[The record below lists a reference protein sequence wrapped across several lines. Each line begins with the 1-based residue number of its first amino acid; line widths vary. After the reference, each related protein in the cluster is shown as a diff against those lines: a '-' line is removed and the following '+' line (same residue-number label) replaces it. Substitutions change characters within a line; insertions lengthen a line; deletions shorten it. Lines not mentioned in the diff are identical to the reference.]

1 MIKVY
6 PSTETEFTSNGLGVL
21 RDVISCSVTEERNG
35 AYELKMR
42 YPVTGQH
49 FDALVLRNIILA
61 KPNRKDDPQPF
72 RIYSITKPLNGVVTV
87 NAEHISYD
95 MSGYIVKPFTAIGI
109 NDAFNKILEN
119 STTECPFTFWTDKD
133 VGSTMET
140 SVPMTMRALLG
151 GTENSVLD
159 VYGKGEYKFDK
170 FNVKLYLN
178 RGANNN
184 VTIRYGKNLTDFEQ
198 EENCSEVYTG
208 IYPYWYT
215 EEDGL
220 VQLTTDPIVPAPGTY
235 DFERILAVDFTE
247 DFEEKPTEELLR
259 LHAEDYVDYYDIGV
273 PKVSLDVSFIELTK
287 SQEYQDVKLLE
298 EIGLCDTINVVFPKM
313 NVNATAK
320 VIATEFD
327 PITNQY
333 VSLKIGEPKDDL
345 VSATVANNEKVQ
357 KEIDSTKSRMEKAA
371 DHATDLLRGA
381 YGGFMLTRTDEDG
394 KPYEILFMDTDD
406 INTAVHILRI
416 NQNGIGFSSS
426 GYNGPYSTAWTLDG
440 AFVANYITT
449 GILDA
454 NLLKANIISDQN
466 NPPKFSLNL
475 ENGDVYMQVIDDLE
489 TELGEEIGTT
499 KSLINQKADE
509 IRLQIEQN
517 WTDYDNGD
525 GAILD
530 SLNSDIRTQ
539 FIFDTSGL
547 KILGTAGS
555 DSTSYV
561 QITAE
566 NQSFVTAGEEVLR
579 LSGAGI
585 NTRSVY
591 ADNNISAE
599 SLTIRPWKW
608 SVLSNGVLELG
619 KES

>member
-95 MSGYIVKPFTAIGI
+95 MSGYIVKPFTAVGI
-109 NDAFNKILEN
+109 QSAFQAILDN
-119 STTECPFTFWTDKD
+119 CITSDQPFTFWTDKD

-140 SVPMTMRALLG
+140 AVPMTMRSLLG
-151 GTENSVLD
+151 GTENSILD

-170 FNVKLYLN
+170 YLVKLYLN
-178 RGANNN
+178 RGANNH

-208 IYPYWYT
+208 IYPYWYS

-220 VQLTTDPIVPAPGTY
+220 VQLSTDPIIRREGATY

-357 KEIDSTKSRMEKAA
+357 QEIDSTKSRMEKAA

-394 KPYEILFMDTDD
+394 KPYEILFMDSDD
-406 INTAVHILRI
+406 ISTAVHVLRI
-416 NQNGIGFSSS
+416 NQNGIGFSTS
-426 GYNGPYSTAWTLDG
+426 GYNGPYTTAWTIDG
-440 AFVANYITT
+440 NFVADFITT
-449 GILDA
+449 GVMDSSLI
-454 NLLKANIISDQN
+454 KANILQDQMGR
-466 NPPKFSLNL
+466 FTLNL
-475 ENGDVYMQVIDDLE
+475 ETGDFDSEVTRGLSQDIEDGIVTANTYTDSKVLQTSESFSVQINEQKERVDTLE
-489 TELGEEIGTT
+489 PTVSNVSALMRFD
-499 KSLINQKADE
+499 AD
-509 IRLQIEQN
+509 
-517 WTDYDNGD
+517 
-525 GAILD
+525 
-530 SLNSDIRTQ
+530 
-539 FIFDTSGL
+539 GL
-547 KILGTAGS
+547 KISGTRYAPDG
-555 DSTSYV
+555 SYV
-561 QITAE
+561 QIAANYQKFYTD
-566 NQSFVTAGEEVLR
+566 GEEA
-579 LSGAGI
+579 LSLSSDGVTTKA
-585 NTRSVY
+585 VY
-591 ADNNISAE
+591 ADDNISAK
-599 SLTIRPWKW
+599 SLTVRPWKW
-608 SVLSNGVLELG
+608 YVLSSGILELG

>member
-61 KPNRKDDPQPF
+61 KPNRKDDLQPF

-95 MSGYIVKPFTAIGI
+95 MSGYIVKPFTAVGI
-109 NDAFNKILEN
+109 QSAFQAIVEN

-140 SVPMTMRALLG
+140 SVPMTMRSLLG
-151 GTENSVLD
+151 GTENSILD

-170 FNVKLYLN
+170 FNVRLYLN

-208 IYPYWYT
+208 IYPYWYS
-215 EEDGL
+215 EEEGL
-220 VQLTTDPIVPAPGTY
+220 VQLSTDPIIHASGTY

-247 DFEEKPTEELLR
+247 DFEAKPTEELLR
-259 LHAEDYVDYYDIGV
+259 MHAEDYVDYYDIGI

-287 SQEYQDVKLLE
+287 SQEYQDVRLLE
-298 EIGLCDTINVVFPKM
+298 EISLCDTVNVVFPKM

-333 VSLKIGEPKDDL
+333 TSLKIGESKDDL
-345 VSATVANNEKVQ
+345 VSATVANNERVQ
-357 KEIDSTKSRMEKAA
+357 KEIDNTKSRMEQTAE
-371 DHATDLLRGA
+371 HATDLLAGA
-381 YGGFMLTRTDEDG
+381 YGGYMTTRTDEEG
-394 KPYEILFMDTDD
+394 HPYEVLFMDTND
-406 INTAVHILRI
+406 INTAVHVLRI
-416 NQNGIGFSSS
+416 NQNGIGFSST
-426 GYNGPYSTAWTLDG
+426 GYNGPYTTAWTIDSQ
-440 AFVANYITT
+440 FVADFITT
-449 GILDA
+449 GILDG
-454 NLLKANIISDQN
+454 NLIKANIISDQQGR
-466 NPPKFSLNL
+466 FSLNM
-475 ENGDVYMQVIDDLE
+475 ETGDVRMEVIDDVRD
-489 TELGEEIGTT
+489 EIAESEARSS
-499 KSLINQKADE
+499 SLINQTAENITLQFNQEITDANDNTDRLRDE
-509 IRLQIEQN
+509 LHTR
-517 WTDYDNGD
+517 
-525 GAILD
+525 
-530 SLNSDIRTQ
+530 
-539 FIFDTSGL
+539 FIFDSDGL
-547 KILGTAGS
+547 RILGTEGS
-555 DSTSYV
+555 PDGTYV
-561 QITAE
+561 QIKSDGQVFYAD
-566 NQSFVTAGEEVLR
+566 GEEA
-579 LSGAGI
+579 LSLSADGV
-585 NTRSVY
+585 TTKSVY
-591 ADNNISAE
+591 SEGAVSAE
-599 SLTIRPWKW
+599 SVTIRPWKW
-608 SVLSNGVLELG
+608 YVNGGVLELG

>member
-72 RIYSITKPLNGVVTV
+72 RIYSITKRLNVVVTV
-87 NAEHISYD
+87 HAEHRTYD

-109 NDAFNKILEN
+109 NDAFDKILEN
-119 STTECPFTFWTDKD
+119 STTECQFTFWTDKD
-133 VGSTMET
+133 VGATMET

-151 GTENSVLD
+151 GTENSILD

-208 IYPYWYT
+208 IYPYWYS
-215 EEDGL
+215 EEEGL
-220 VQLTTDPIVPAPGTY
+220 VQLSTDPIVPAPGTY
-235 DFERILAVDFTE
+235 DFERVLAVDFTQ

-259 LHAEDYVDYYDIGV
+259 LHAEDYVDYYDIGI

-327 PITNQY
+327 PLTNQY
-333 VSLKIGEPKDDL
+333 TSLKIGEPKDDL
-345 VSATVANNEKVQ
+345 VSATVANNERIQ
-357 KEIDSTKSRMEKAA
+357 KEFDNTKSRMEQAA

-381 YGGFMLTRTDEDG
+381 YGGYKLTRTDNDG
-394 KPYEILFMDTDD
+394 KPYETLFMDTPD
-406 INTAVHILRI
+406 INTAVHVLRI

-426 GYNGPYSTAWTLDG
+426 GYNGPYATAWTLDG
-440 AFVANYITT
+440 NFVADYITSGT
-449 GILDA
+449 FDGSLI
-454 NLLKANIISDQN
+454 KANVIEDQQG
-466 NPPKFSLNL
+466 KFSLNL
-475 ENGDVYMQVIDDLE
+475 ETGDVRMEVVDEVRDEVTGLSTTMQSRFEQTERDFTIQISQRDDRIDEANENTDNLRPQLDTVFKFE
-489 TELGEEIGTT
+489 SDGLRISGTEGSAEDSYVKITADSQVFYAGGEE
-499 KSLINQKADE
+499 SL
-509 IRLQIEQN
+509 
-517 WTDYDNGD
+517 
-525 GAILD
+525 
-530 SLNSDIRTQ
+530 S
-539 FIFDTSGL
+539 
-547 KILGTAGS
+547 
-555 DSTSYV
+555 
-561 QITAE
+561 
-566 NQSFVTAGEEVLR
+566 
-579 LSGAGI
+579 LSGNGI
-585 NTRSVY
+585 NTKSVY
-591 ADNNISAE
+591 SQGEISAE
-599 SLTIRPWKW
+599 SVTVRPWKW
-608 SVLSNGVLELG
+608 YVTSGGVLELG